1 MYGRSYRDMPGGRV
15 PFRWMPPESL
25 LRRRFSE
32 ASDVWSFG
40 VTAWELLSG
49 GNLPY
54 AFIGREDE
62 VAERVCAGQRLAQP
76 DGCTDELWGI
86 VNSCWAA
93 EPGQRPRFAQLG
105 VLLASQLRPVAAVVE
120 ASVQVGEGTCRE
132 GIVGQHGGY
141 GPMRW
146 LR

>member
-1 MYGRSYRDMPGGRV
+1 MPGGRV

-32 ASDVWSFG
+32 ASDIWSFG

-62 VAERVCAGQRLAQP
+62 VAERVCAGVRLARP
-76 DGCTDELWGI
+76 ADGCTDELWGI
-86 VNSCWAA
+86 VSSCWAA
-93 EPGQRPRFAQLG
+93 EPGQRPRFTELG
-105 VLLASQLRPVAAVVE
+105 VLLASQLRPVAAVAEEPVE
-120 ASVQVGEGTCRE
+120 VRE
-132 GIVGQHGGY
+132 GSWGWGLSG
-141 GPMRW
+141 R
-146 LR
+146 

>member
-1 MYGRSYRDMPGGRV
+1 M
-15 PFRWMPPESL
+15 
-25 LRRRFSE
+25 
-32 ASDVWSFG
+32 WSFG

-62 VAERVCAGQRLAQP
+62 VAERVCAGVRLARP
-76 DGCTDELWGI
+76 DGCTDELWCI

-105 VLLASQLRPVAAVVE
+105 VSLSAQLHPIVAIVAVEVPVEVPVEVRGGCWRLGGKVLLDSMACLGA
-120 ASVQVGEGTCRE
+120 
-132 GIVGQHGGY
+132 
-141 GPMRW
+141 
-146 LR
+146 